1 MKTYVMIPTY
11 NERENIENLI
21 REILNLKIPDLHIVV
36 VDDNSPD
43 GTSEAVKKASKEH
56 PEVELLLRITERGRG
71 SAGIAGF
78 KYALD
83 HGADSVVEMDA
94 DFSHHPKYI
103 PRLLEA
109 LQDADLVIGSR
120 FTRGG
125 EDVNRGIARRVI
137 TLLAGIYV
145 RVLLGL
151 QIKDVSSGYRC
162 FKRKVLEAI
171 ELDSMISTG
180 PSIVSEVFYRAHLK
194 GFSIKEIPIKFED
207 RTRGQTKLNYKIL
220 VKTLLMVLKFKRL
233 NKKGLLFKLSPKQTA
248 CVAIAP
254 VYSDLTK
261 GRNLGYIWHK
271 YYITQQSRNQ
281 KSSTTKNTKF
291 YTKVTKKTLQKKD
304 VFVE

>member
-207 RTRGQTKLNYKIL
+207 RTRGQTKLNYKIF

-233 NKKGLLFKLSPKQTA
+233 NKKGLLFKLSPK
-248 CVAIAP
+248 
-254 VYSDLTK
+254 
-261 GRNLGYIWHK
+261 
-271 YYITQQSRNQ
+271 
-281 KSSTTKNTKF
+281 
-291 YTKVTKKTLQKKD
+291 
-304 VFVE
+304 

>member
-21 REILNLKIPDLHIVV
+21 REILNLKVPDIHIVV

-43 GTSEAVKKASKEH
+43 GTSEAVKSASKAH
-56 PEVELLLRITERGRG
+56 PEVELLLRTTERGRG

-83 HGADSVVEMDA
+83 HGADFVIEMDA

-103 PRLLEA
+103 PPMLETI
-109 LQDADLVIGSR
+109 QNADMVIGSR
-120 FTRGG
+120 FISGG
-125 EDVNRGIARRVI
+125 KDVNRGIIRKVI
-137 TLLAGIYV
+137 TILAGIYV

-151 QIKDVSSGYRC
+151 KIKDVSSGYRC

-194 GFSIKEIPIKFED
+194 GFSSKEIPIKFED
-207 RTRGQTKLNYKIL
+207 RTHGKTKLNYKIL
-220 VKTLLMVLKFKRL
+220 IKTLLMVLKFKRL
-233 NKKGLLFKLSPKQTA
+233 NKRGLLFKPS
-248 CVAIAP
+248 I
-254 VYSDLTK
+254 
-261 GRNLGYIWHK
+261 G
-271 YYITQQSRNQ
+271 NQ
-281 KSSTTKNTKF
+281 P
-291 YTKVTKKTLQKKD
+291 
-304 VFVE
+304 EG

>member
-11 NERENIENLI
+11 NERENIENLT

-207 RTRGQTKLNYKIL
+207 RTRGQTKLNYKIF

-233 NKKGLLFKLSPKQTA
+233 NKKGLLFKLSPK
-248 CVAIAP
+248 
-254 VYSDLTK
+254 
-261 GRNLGYIWHK
+261 
-271 YYITQQSRNQ
+271 
-281 KSSTTKNTKF
+281 
-291 YTKVTKKTLQKKD
+291 
-304 VFVE
+304 